1 MASGNNARCLATLP
15 TLARY
20 LEVGISASD
29 WYAKANESIQAY
41 AHKHG
46 LPVGLV
52 ADVLALVSPRKTVPD
67 SVRIARHYFDTG
79 KLIDVVSS
87 VRAQFSHWQ
96 ETGII
101 RGPKC
106 HAFARALLGDGS
118 ALVVDTWIMQ
128 ALNAPISSMGKK
140 WVLAAAER
148 RFQRLADITGLRVA
162 ETQAAVWCGAQ
173 GGRCAYLEIN

>member
-1 MASGNNARCLATLP
+1 MRAKKLATLP

-29 WYAKANESIQAY
+29 WYTRANESIQAY
-41 AHKHG
+41 SNRMG

-52 ADVLALVSPRKTVPD
+52 ADVLALVSPRKAVAE
-67 SVRIARHYFDTG
+67 SVRIAKVYLDTG
-79 KLIDVVSS
+79 KLIDVTQSARS
-87 VRAQFSHWQ
+87 QFAYWL
-96 ETGII
+96 ETGVI

-106 HAFARALLGDGS
+106 NAFARALLGDGS

-128 ALNAPISSMGKK
+128 ALSAPISSTGRK
-140 WVLAAAER
+140 WVLEAAER
-148 RFQRLADITGLRVA
+148 RFKRLADITGLQIA
-162 ETQAAVWCGAQ
+162 ETQAAVWCGIQ

>member
-1 MASGNNARCLATLP
+1 MKAKKLATLP

-20 LEVGISASD
+20 LSVGISASD

-41 AHKHG
+41 ADRMG

-52 ADVLALVSPRKTVPD
+52 ADVLALVSPRKTVAE
-67 SVRIARHYFDTG
+67 SVRIAKVYLDTG
-79 KLIDVVSS
+79 ELTEVTQP
-87 VRAQFSHWQ
+87 VRTQFAYWL

-106 HAFARALLGDGS
+106 SAFARALLGDGD

-128 ALNAPISSMGKK
+128 ALNAPISSTGKK
-140 WVLAAAER
+140 WVLEAAER
-148 RFQRLADITGLRVA
+148 RFKRLADITGLQIVEA
-162 ETQAAVWCGAQ
+162 QAAVWCGVQ
-173 GGRCAYLEIN
+173 GGHCDYLEIN